1 MLTKLRH
8 MHARE
13 LKMNPTKAQE
23 LSVKFLSKHC
33 LNVWESFLLL
43 IIEQA

>member
-8 MHARE
+8 MHVGE

-23 LSVKFLSKHC
+23 LSVKFLS
-33 LNVWESFLLL
+33 
-43 IIEQA
+43 